1 MDQKKFKEWY
11 LHYFGMH
18 SVAVGGCI
26 MYAPYT
32 PQLVFGIMHLIFFTV
47 ATGMHSCVLE
57 KVSRIIFNILM
68 TTIVILDI
76 CLLFSIS
83 MGVGASGYD
92 SNAKNCYL
100 LL

>member
-1 MDQKKFKEWY
+1 
-11 LHYFGMH
+11 
-18 SVAVGGCI
+18 

-32 PQLVFGIMHLIFFTV
+32 PQLVFCILHLIGFSV
-47 ATGMHSCVLE
+47 ATVLHSCILVKAIRIVL
-57 KVSRIIFNILM
+57 NILM
-68 TTIVILDI
+68 TLVVILDI